1 MPAERGFIY
10 PDLKPDLDNANG
22 GNVYHVFDR
31 DASASFIFYMTY
43 QEHEDDVFSDYGQ
56 QELHSGVGFL
66 FCVYNETGSSF

>member
-10 PDLKPDLDNANG
+10 PDLLPDLDNANG

>member
-1 MPAERGFIY
+1 MTFDR
-10 PDLKPDLDNANG
+10 KPDLDNANG

-31 DASASFIFYMTY
+31 DASASFIFHMTY

-56 QELHSGVGFL
+56 QELHSGVEFL